1 MRHERRPGDAGRY
14 APKRYVYTLM
24 RLLVSSVVLAVASI
38 SGCSPS
44 NAPSTAKPPTEQ
56 SQPAG
61 DVVLEEQYPRLS
73 WKWIN
78 ADGNEIESTGS
89 PVSASDASSRIV
101 EDKFRQLDWNNSASK
116 PSIAI
121 KHAEDRSLTIM
132 LSPDPIGDHDEIIA
146 VCRKPGPK
154 YGNTTTST
162 VRHSRPLKD
171 AEQALQLLR
180 SYTKD
185 DGEFESL
192 VEWVHQD
199 GDSSTEG
206 D

>member
-1 MRHERRPGDAGRY
+1 M
-14 APKRYVYTLM
+14 LM
-24 RLLVSSVVLAVASI
+24 RILVSSVVLAVASI

-44 NAPSTAKPPTEQ
+44 NAPSTAGPPKEQ

-61 DVVLEEQYPRLS
+61 DVASEEHYPRLN
-73 WKWIN
+73 WKWSE

-89 PVSASDASSRIV
+89 PVSASDASFRIV
-101 EDKFRQLDWNNSASK
+101 EDKIRQLDWNNSASK
-116 PSIAI
+116 PSLAI
-121 KHAEDRSLTIM
+121 EHAEDRSLTIM
-132 LSPDPIGDHDEIIA
+132 LSPEPTGDHDEMIA
-146 VCRKPGPK
+146 VVRKPGPK
-154 YGNTTTST
+154 YGNTTSII

-171 AEQALQLLR
+171 IEQALSLLR

-185 DGEFESL
+185 DGAFESL
-192 VEWVHQD
+192 VEWVDQD